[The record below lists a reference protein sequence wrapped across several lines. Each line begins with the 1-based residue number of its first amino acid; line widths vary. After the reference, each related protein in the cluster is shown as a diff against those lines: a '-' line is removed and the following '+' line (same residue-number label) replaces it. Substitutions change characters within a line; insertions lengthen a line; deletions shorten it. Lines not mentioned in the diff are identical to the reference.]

1 MPHMVGALPCSADS
15 LKFRF
20 SAMSGSNKQK
30 LGIGTVKVK
39 AARSRVALIWQV
51 KCPDGCTD

>member
-1 MPHMVGALPCSADS
+1 MVGALPCSADS